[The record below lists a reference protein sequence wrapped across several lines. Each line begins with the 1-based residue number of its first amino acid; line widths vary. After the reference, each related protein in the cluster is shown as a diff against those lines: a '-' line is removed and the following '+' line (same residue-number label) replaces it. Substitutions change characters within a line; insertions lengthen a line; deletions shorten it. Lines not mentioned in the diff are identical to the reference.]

1 MEQPAAAARRQ
12 PRKLAIKPAT
22 TVAAAFTAVASHGLG
37 FFSVTA
43 AGHSRC
49 RGRCAT
55 RRRTGHQCRPRAQR
69 PPMTAAHRHP
79 RRLVAPRGFK
89 LVCEPR
95 AVEAS
100 TTIQGCPVPKR
111 DEKKKAPCSFYSA
124 DALGPPADPSV
135 VRTARPA
142 RPAQTRQ
149 CSGVQRDAEQPVEA
163 S

>member
-1 MEQPAAAARRQ
+1 M
-12 PRKLAIKPAT
+12 PRLLRNTP
-22 TVAAAFTAVASHGLG
+22 SHGAP
-37 FFSVTA
+37 V
-43 AGHSRC
+43 
-49 RGRCAT
+49 
-55 RRRTGHQCRPRAQR
+55 PRAQR
-69 PPMTAAHRHP
+69 PPMAAAAAHRHP

-135 VRTARPA
+135 VRYSGAACTACTDQA
-142 RPAQTRQ
+142 VQ
-149 CSGVQRDAEQPVEA
+149 CSGVRRDAEQPVEA